1 MQNSDSMPI
10 NGTQSMWKVF
20 DMKTVDIIVPVMN
33 EEEMLPIF
41 YGEVSKV
48 CSGISGYKFYFIFVD
63 DGSTDKTASV
73 LNSLKISYDDV
84 GYISFS
90 RNFGKEA
97 AIYAGLSHAQNDIA
111 ILMDG
116 DLEHPPAL
124 IPKMLEALE
133 EGFDACGAKRK
144 KGGFSKLFFKINNR
158 MSAVKLKMGA
168 TDFMCMSRRFID
180 SVLELSETQRF
191 SKGLFAW
198 VGYDV
203 KWLDYE
209 QPVRPKGQSKWNF
222 YKLFN
227 YAADGITSFSVFPL
241 RLVTLCGA
249 IICLLAFVY
258 IIYTVLKTLITGIDV
273 PGYATILVVLL
284 FLGGV
289 ILLGVGILGEYIGKI
304 YMETKN
310 RPLYIA
316 KHVAVKGFDAAG
328 KETNGGS
335 DVCKER

>member
-1 MQNSDSMPI
+1 
-10 NGTQSMWKVF
+10 
-20 DMKTVDIIVPVMN
+20 MKTVDIIVPVMN
-33 EEEMLPIF
+33 EEEMVPLF
-41 YGEVSKV
+41 YREVSKV
-48 CSGISGYKFYFIFVD
+48 CSGIEGYKFYFIFVD
-63 DGSTDKTASV
+63 DGSTDKTAAV
-73 LNSLKISYDDV
+73 LEALKKSSDNV

-97 AIYAGLSHAQNDIA
+97 AIYAGLQHVKSDIT

-133 EGFDACGAKRK
+133 TGCDACGAKRK

-168 TDFMCMSRRFID
+168 TDFMCMSRRFVD
-180 SVLELSETQRF
+180 AVLELSETQRF

-198 VGYDV
+198 VGFDV

-209 QPVRPKGQSKWNF
+209 QPVRPKGKSKWNF

-249 IICLLAFVY
+249 IICLLAFIY

-316 KHVAVKGFDAAG
+316 KRVAIRDFDVSA
-328 KETNGGS
+328 KENRGGE
-335 DVCKER
+335 DVC